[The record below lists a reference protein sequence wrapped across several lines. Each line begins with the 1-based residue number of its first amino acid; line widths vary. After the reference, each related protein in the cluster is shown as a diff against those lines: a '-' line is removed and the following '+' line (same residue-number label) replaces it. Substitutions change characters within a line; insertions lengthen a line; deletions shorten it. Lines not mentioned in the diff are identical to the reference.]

1 MSPVFPRVLRLRALA
16 LPWLILW
23 MLVVPLVH
31 LHPEA
36 DHRHGNAGH
45 VHGSTVHTVFSPD
58 LHCEY
63 AAHHR
68 RTTSPGKVSGPLE
81 LVGQA
86 THALNHPE
94 IGFSLLASSADRHTG
109 KTGFSQAVSPEGAS
123 ELLVNVAL
131 SAPELF
137 LTCPMHLFLA
147 SGLSS
152 RPPPPP
158 TL

>member
-1 MSPVFPRVLRLRALA
+1 MRVSSRLPRLRSVI
-16 LPWLILW
+16 LPWLSLWILA
-23 MLVVPLVH
+23 VPLFH
-31 LHPEA
+31 IHPEA
-36 DHRHGNAGH
+36 DHRHGTGNHA
-45 VHGSTVHTVFSPD
+45 HGGTVHTVFSPD

-63 AAHHR
+63 AAHGQE
-68 RTTSPGKVSGPLE
+68 TGPPGEASGSLAVVS
-81 LVGQA
+81 QA

-152 RPPPPP
+152 RPPPPL